1 METLFIEAR
10 YKGRFNLK
18 DIKIEKLPERIGIA
32 TTVQFIGFLDKVK
45 KYLEKN
51 GKKIFTAKGKQKY
64 KAQILGCDLSAVEKI
79 KEKVDAFLYI
89 GDGKFHPIG
98 IAMKTGKEVFT
109 FNPYTSRFGKISN
122 KEIKKYEKRKKIALL
137 KFYSGTNIGVLISL
151 KPGQN
156 FYKGKIKKLEEV
168 FKDKKFYKFVFDTL
182 DFKELEN
189 FNFIDAWVNCA
200 CPRIDEDIIVVNID
214 ELKELK
220 E

>member
-1 METLFIEAR
+1 MKVLFIETK
-10 YKGRFNLK
+10 YKGKLDVFK
-18 DIKIEKLPERIGIA
+18 IKTEKLPKRIGLA
-32 TTVQFIGFLDKVK
+32 ASVQFVHLLREIRAFLENK
-45 KYLEKN
+45 
-51 GKKIFTAKGKQKY
+51 GKKVFTAKGKQKY
-64 KAQILGCDLSAVEKI
+64 EAQILGCDLSSVEKI

-89 GDGKFHPIG
+89 GDGRFHPIG

-122 KEIKKYEKRKKIALL
+122 KEIKEYKKRKKVALL

-156 FYKGKIKKLEEV
+156 FYKGKIKKLEKV

-200 CPRIDEDIIVVNID
+200 CPRIDEDIIVVNIN